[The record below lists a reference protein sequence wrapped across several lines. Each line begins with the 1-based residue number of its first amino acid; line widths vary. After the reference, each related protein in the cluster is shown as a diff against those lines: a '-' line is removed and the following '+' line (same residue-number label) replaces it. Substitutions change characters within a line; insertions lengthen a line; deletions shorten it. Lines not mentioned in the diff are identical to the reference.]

1 MKRLFIIITLA
12 GMLFSC
18 TNTTKNE
25 TSAPAPAT
33 AEKQNV
39 ENQDKELKGKSKT
52 VKSKVYY
59 NGRFGFQLRYP
70 ANFVINEE
78 CENGDGMTGHSS
90 DGSMKLTASASFNVF
105 KDEGMGVYEI
115 MEQYKEWRIDDGCTI
130 TYQFAKGKVIVLSG
144 KTRGGLIFYE
154 KSVLYSD
161 DDLIATVYYEYPE
174 SMREEGDAAIA
185 LIGSFPN

>member
-1 MKRLFIIITLA
+1 MKRLFVIVALA
-12 GMLFSC
+12 GVLFSC
-18 TNTTKNE
+18 SNTSKNE
-25 TSAPAPAT
+25 VSAPASADK
-33 AEKQNV
+33 ENV
-39 ENQDKELKGKSKT
+39 ENQDKEVKEKAKT

-59 NGRFGFQLRYP
+59 NDRFGFQLRYP
-70 ANFVINEE
+70 ANFVIYQESD
-78 CENGDGMTGHSS
+78 NGDGIAARTT
-90 DGSMKLTASASFNVF
+90 DGSMKLTASAGFNLY

-115 MEQYKEWRIDDGCTI
+115 MEQYKGWLIDDGCTI

-174 SMREEGDAAIA
+174 SMREDGDAAIA